1 MVENTESS
9 SLALIHAAIE
19 LFGRD
24 GYSAVSTRTL
34 SEKAGTNLA
43 AIKYHFGGKDDLYR
57 AAVEHVIDLLSP
69 QVRMARAMFD
79 QGKGLAGN
87 DPVRQAQLVGNL
99 VEGLLNIFLRNKEM
113 QTIIPFII
121 REFFVPSKHFALFYE
136 ALPRQVH
143 ELFTEMV
150 AMVQNADPKAPETI
164 IRAHGLV
171 GQLVVFNLGREI
183 LFRRM
188 EWQEYT
194 DDRISLIT
202 AEITM
207 QFIRCLGLEIA
218 DDNAN

>member
-34 SEKAGTNLA
+34 SKKAGTNLA
-43 AIKYHFGGKDDLYR
+43 AIKYHFGGKDDLYL
-57 AAVEHVIDLLSP
+57 AALEHVIALLSP
-69 QVRMARAMFD
+69 QVEMARTMFD

-87 DPVRQAQLVGNL
+87 DPVRQAQLVSNL

-113 QTIIPFII
+113 QAFIPFVI
-121 REFFVPSKHFALFYE
+121 REFFVPGKHFAIFYE
-136 ALPRQVH
+136 ALPRRVH
-143 ELFTEMV
+143 ELVTEMV
-150 AMVQNADPKAPETI
+150 AMVQDSDPEAQETI

-171 GQLVVFNLGREI
+171 GQLVIFNLGREI

-188 EWQEYT
+188 NWQEYT
-194 DDRISLIT
+194 DERISLIT
-202 AEITM
+202 AELTA
-207 QFIRCLGLEIA
+207 QFIRSLGLEVL
-218 DDNAN
+218 DDNSD